1 MRIADQIYNF
11 VTEDELSLWT
21 KALYSTDAMTITNN
35 DCHGVSEKHML
46 YNWFVT
52 NVFEKIKIALN
63 DDKLK
68 VTFGMYLNETNPWG
82 IHTDAYHVQEYP
94 NRRTALSFL
103 MPLAV
108 DNDQSL
114 VTKSR
119 TIVFNESGNTND
131 KIEIHQFTDKTN
143 MPTSAVSIYNKHL
156 SHNKLDTVKKFTIQ
170 GEYQWK
176 RGSLIWWD
184 GNYFHDTDNFI
195 ANGYT
200 SKQAIVI
207 HTYYDC

>member
-1 MRIADQIYNF
+1 MTIAGQIQNF
-11 VTEDELSLWT
+11 ASEDELQLWAT
-21 KALYSTDAMTITNN
+21 ALNSANPQTILEN
-35 DCHGVSEKHML
+35 DCHGVNEDHML
-46 YNWFVT
+46 YDWFVT

-68 VTFGMYLNETNPWG
+68 VTFGMYLNETKPWG

-131 KIEIHQFTDKTN
+131 TIDQFTDNTN

-156 SHNKLDTVKKFTIQ
+156 SHNKLKTVKKFTVQ

-184 GNYFHDTDNFI
+184 GTYFHDSDNFI